1 MGRKEGGI
9 GSQVDSLSSQV
20 IPSDNID
27 RRNYACSN
35 NDVIYGAYSDESDP
49 KNQIYAIHSW
59 KASKKNT
66 SAVFEC
72 AFMCSILLQNPRLES
87 SAKTTFGHGT
97 LALFNAR
104 LESCQ
109 REKKIVATKSLQ
121 MVAAVI
127 CNQVHL
133 CRSQVDFLNYQ
144 YVNVE

>member
-1 MGRKEGGI
+1 
-9 GSQVDSLSSQV
+9 
-20 IPSDNID
+20 
-27 RRNYACSN
+27 
-35 NDVIYGAYSDESDP
+35 
-49 KNQIYAIHSW
+49 
-59 KASKKNT
+59 
-66 SAVFEC
+66 
-72 AFMCSILLQNPRLES
+72 MCSILLQNPRLES

-97 LALFNAR
+97 LPLFNAR

-144 YVNVE
+144 YVNVEQNVIFQFRFNSNRLNFIEVEEIESEMCADKSFRTVVAAT